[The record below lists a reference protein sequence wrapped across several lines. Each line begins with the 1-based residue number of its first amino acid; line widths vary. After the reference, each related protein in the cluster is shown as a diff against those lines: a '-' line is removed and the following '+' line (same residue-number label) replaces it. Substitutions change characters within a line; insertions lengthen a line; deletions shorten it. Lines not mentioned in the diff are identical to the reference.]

1 MARKDTQMTHD
12 ELVKIVRDSNSDTLI
27 AARMRE
33 VLGLPKL
40 VVTKRTRHKHRGN
53 SKKYRGMGEC
63 RKQKHGVRL

>member
-1 MARKDTQMTHD
+1 MTRD
-12 ELVKIVRDSNSDTLI
+12 ELVTIVKQSNSDTLI

-40 VVTKRTRHKHRGN
+40 VKRKRYRSKHTGKR
-53 SKKYRGMGEC
+53 KKYRGMNEC

>member
-1 MARKDTQMTHD
+1 MTRD
-12 ELVKIVRDSNSDTLI
+12 ELVNIVKQSNSDTLI

-40 VVTKRTRHKHRGN
+40 VRRGRNRHKHRGN
-53 SKKYRGMGEC
+53 RKKYAGMNHC

>member
-1 MARKDTQMTHD
+1 MTRD
-12 ELVKIVRDSNSDTLI
+12 ELVKIVRDSKADTLI

-40 VVTKRTRHKHRGN
+40 ARRGRSRHKHRGQR
-53 SKKYRGMGEC
+53 KKYRGMDAC